1 MENENIISMD
11 EEMSEELSEE
21 VVSEG
26 NAPEEDSDPEA
37 VIDELRAEN
46 RLLVH
51 KLICLKNNIPSEIA
65 EDIICIAEKSGG
77 EDFEEAAVSAF
88 ERIKRACAA
97 GNPAM
102 TTGVRTANHRRDNTD
117 ALRAAFGLRG

>member
-11 EEMSEELSEE
+11 EEMSEEISEE
-21 VVSEG
+21 VV
-26 NAPEEDSDPEA
+26 PEENNDSEA

-46 RLLVH
+46 RLLAH

-65 EDIICIAEKSGG
+65 EDIICIAEKSDDG
-77 EDFEEAAVSAF
+77 DFEEAAVSAF

-97 GNPAM
+97 ANPAI